1 MEAAENVGTEPKAAV
16 PEAAAVEDGRE
27 RHDRELKD
35 GLHPLKVS
43 NFFLLCSRWIGELF
57 LLDVVADGENHLSL
71 FELSVNWAFFELGF
85 VTG

>member
-1 MEAAENVGTEPKAAV
+1 MGPIIFTRLKILTQPRARNWGILLFPIRSNRVSSAMEAAENVGTEPKAAV

-43 NFFLLCSRWIGELF
+43 NFFLLCSR
-57 LLDVVADGENHLSL
+57 
-71 FELSVNWAFFELGF
+71 
-85 VTG
+85 